1 MSIQVQNFTY
11 RPYINMDTIYV
22 EIYADGKSVRTNMY
36 STVTYTVASAE
47 SDSKS
52 QAEGPFGIMDIQGNF
67 YEKVKTPPS
76 PPETSKPPE
85 PQVEAQPA
93 VNFDNKVY
101 VPKSSV
107 KKPKTTNGTE
117 FVVVE
122 TQQFYSGSYVKTSQK
137 QYFAGKTVDETGIV
151 LQKLKKDFNLPK
163 LTPSGLLSG
172 AGLLAMLLK
181 AVFTKQPSSSDLHNG
196 KTTRYFVKDTRT
208 GKVAETDEQTANQVQ
223 AELPNVKIGKVD
235 WVIDGPVEDKMFG
248 NYKYEGA
255 ATKNKKAILELEKD
269 LPGISNF
276 VTDFTLMVKD
286 PVQEYLKKGNNL
298 LTSETVTERNPD
310 TLLLNSRKANFDKK
324 E

>member
-11 RPYINMDTIYV
+11 RSYVNMDTIYV
-22 EIYADGKSVRTNMY
+22 ETYADGKSIRTDKY
-36 STVTYTVASAE
+36 STVTYNVSSAE
-47 SDSKS
+47 SDAKS
-52 QAEGPFGIMDIQGNF
+52 QAEGPFGILDTQGNF
-67 YEKVKTPPS
+67 YEKAKIVSS
-76 PPETSKPPE
+76 PPETTKPLD
-85 PQVEAQPA
+85 PQIEAQPV

-117 FVVVE
+117 FVVAE

-137 QYFAGKTVDETGIV
+137 QYFAGRTVDETGIV

>member
-36 STVTYTVASAE
+36 STVTYTITSAE

-52 QAEGPFGIMDIQGNF
+52 QAEGPFGIMDAQGNL
-67 YEKVKTPPS
+67 YEKAKTPPS

-93 VNFDNKVY
+93 INFDNKVY

-107 KKPKTTNGTE
+107 KKPKTTDGTE
-117 FVVVE
+117 FVVME

-151 LQKLKKDFNLPK
+151 LQKLKKDSNLLK
-163 LTPSGLLSG
+163 LTPIGLLSG

-181 AVFTKQPSSSDLHNG
+181 AVFTKKPSSSDLHNG
-196 KTTRYFVKDTRT
+196 KTSRYFVKDTRT
-208 GKVAETDEQTANQVQ
+208 GKIAETDEQTANQVQ

-235 WVIDGPVEDKMFG
+235 WVIEGPAEDKMYG
-248 NYKYEGA
+248 KYKYEGA
-255 ATKNKKAILELEKD
+255 ASKNKKAIESLEKD
-269 LPGISNF
+269 LPGISTF
-276 VTDFTLMVKD
+276 VTDYTLLLKD
-286 PVQEYLKKGNNL
+286 PVQEQLKKGNNI
-298 LTSETVTERNPD
+298 LTSEVFIEKDPKVELENR
-310 TLLLNSRKANFDKK
+310 RKANFDKK
-324 E
+324 D